1 LNDISLSNTKKK
13 IAVFASGK
21 GSNAEN
27 LIKHFNNS
35 TSASVDLVLS
45 NNANAAVIGRAK
57 NLGVETFVFDK
68 NELNNSFIVIDKLK
82 DSQIDWIVLAG
93 FLLKFPENILKEF
106 SGRVVNIHP
115 ALLPKYGGKG
125 MYGMNVHKAVVEN
138 KEKETGITIHFVNE
152 NYDEGEIIFQARIE
166 VLSSDTA
173 ETVAT
178 EISLLE
184 QKYFPKIIENL
195 ILTNNNSPS
204 FGGG

>member
-1 LNDISLSNTKKK
+1 MNDISHSNTKNK
-13 IAVFASGK
+13 IAIFASGK

-27 LIKHFNNS
+27 LIKHFNKS

-45 NNANAAVIGRAK
+45 NNANAAVIERAK
-57 NLGVETFVFDK
+57 NLEVETFVFGKD
-68 NELNNSFIVIDKLK
+68 ELNNSTIVIDKLK

-93 FLLKFPENILKEF
+93 FLLKFPENILKEY

-152 NYDEGEIIFQARIE
+152 NYDEGKIIFQTRTE
-166 VLSSDTA
+166 VLPLDTA
-173 ETVAT
+173 EKVALK
-178 EISLLE
+178 INLLE
-184 QKYFPKIIENL
+184 QEHFPRVLEEL
-195 ILTNNNSPS
+195 ITKNGN
-204 FGGG
+204 G